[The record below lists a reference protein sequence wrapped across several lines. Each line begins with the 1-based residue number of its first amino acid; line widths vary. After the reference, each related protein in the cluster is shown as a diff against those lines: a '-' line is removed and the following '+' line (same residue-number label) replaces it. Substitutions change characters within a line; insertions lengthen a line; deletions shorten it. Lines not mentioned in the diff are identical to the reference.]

1 MNVRNCRRC
10 GRIFTYVSG
19 APLCPACRE
28 EMEANFQKV
37 KEYIQNHLDT
47 TIKTVATECEVDEN
61 QIRQW
66 VKEERLVFAEGAA
79 IGLECETCGAPI
91 RTGRYCEKCKN
102 ETMRSLTDAGRQPVM
117 PQMPQKKE
125 RENPR
130 MRFLDNR

>member
-1 MNVRNCRRC
+1 MNARNCKRC

-19 APLCPACRE
+19 APLCPACKE
-28 EMEANFQKV
+28 EMEEKFHEV
-37 KEYIQNHLDT
+37 KEYIQNNRDT

-66 VKEERLVFAEGAA
+66 VREERLVFSEDSAVS
-79 IGLECETCGAPI
+79 LSCELCGARI
-91 RTGRYCEKCKN
+91 YTGRYCDKCKQD
-102 ETMRSLTDAGRQPVM
+102 TARTFAGAGRQQIQQPV
-117 PQMPQKKE
+117 QRKDS

>member
-1 MNVRNCRRC
+1 MNARNCKRC

-19 APLCPACRE
+19 APLCPSCRE
-28 EMEANFQKV
+28 EMEV
-37 KEYIQNHLDT
+37 KFHEVKDYIQNNRDT

-66 VKEERLVFAEGAA
+66 VREERLVFSEDSAVS
-79 IGLECETCGAPI
+79 LLCELCGARI
-91 RTGRYCEKCKN
+91 YTGRYCEKCKQD
-102 ETMRSLTDAGRQPVM
+102 TARSFAGAGRQTVQ
-117 PQMPQKKE
+117 PQVQRKDS

>member
-1 MNVRNCRRC
+1 MNARNCKRC

-19 APLCPACRE
+19 APLCPSCKE
-28 EMEANFQKV
+28 EMEV
-37 KEYIQNHLDT
+37 KFHEVKDYIQNNRDT

-66 VKEERLVFAEGAA
+66 VREERLVFSEDSAVS
-79 IGLECETCGAPI
+79 LLCELCGARI
-91 RTGRYCEKCKN
+91 YTGRYCEKCKQD
-102 ETMRSLTDAGRQPVM
+102 TARSFAGAGRQTVQ
-117 PQMPQKKE
+117 PQVQRKDS